1 MTAHHDLFG
10 LYVPGDSVVHRLPV
24 GAKYLLLLGL
34 TVPPVVI
41 GQPAVTCAFLV
52 TAAAALALARVP
64 ARTAYRL
71 PWGLVVLLA
80 TLAGY
85 HVLSGS
91 WASAVTAPGAV
102 LIAVYAGRL
111 LTLTTPGPQLLDAL
125 VAAARPLRRVGADPE
140 QLALAVALMVRSVPY
155 LLGSFADVRAA
166 AKARGLERN
175 LHALVT
181 PVVVGAVAYG
191 QATGEALAARGL
203 GQVERD
209 EPTDVSK

>member
-1 MTAHHDLFG
+1 M
-10 LYVPGDSVVHRLPV
+10 
-24 GAKYLLLLGL
+24 
-34 TVPPVVI
+34 
-41 GQPAVTCAFLV
+41 
-52 TAAAALALARVP
+52 
-64 ARTAYRL
+64 
-71 PWGLVVLLA
+71 LLA

-85 HVLSGS
+85 HVLSGN

-125 VAAARPLRRVGADPE
+125 VAAARPLRRVGVDPE
-140 QLALAVALMVRSVPY
+140 ALALAVALMVRSVPY

-191 QATGEALAARGL
+191 QATGRGARRARAWPG
-203 GQVERD
+203 
-209 EPTDVSK
+209 